1 MSPAAPEPSDPP
13 ARPHPGVRLAR
24 RAALFAVAGFSLYL
38 LLPTLTEVFAQWP
51 RLREIEPGWFVV
63 MAAFE
68 VASICCAISLQRLA
82 FRARDWFAVVT
93 SNLSG
98 AAIERVVPGG
108 GAAGATVQYGMLVR
122 AGLPGARVASGLTV
136 ASLLTFAAL
145 LVLPVLALPFVLL
158 GSTVVSQKLVT
169 ALWLGVGLF
178 VALSVVSAALLSSER
193 ALRALARALQRL
205 RNWILRRRPPSR
217 DLPDRVVRE
226 RDAIL
231 RVLGRRWWQA
241 VLFTVGV
248 WLLDLFTLMAA
259 LAGVGARPSLIPVMI
274 AYCVAQ
280 VLAQIPLTPGGLGL
294 VEAGL
299 TGTLVLAGVSAA
311 DAVLATLAYRLFS
324 YWLPIPVGLIAAL
337 LFRHRYGA
345 DVDIAVDES
354 ARPRPSTAEP
364 GH

>member
-1 MSPAAPEPSDPP
+1 MSPGAPESSDPP
-13 ARPHPGVRLAR
+13 SRPHTGAQLAR
-24 RAALFAVAGFSLYL
+24 RAALLAVAGFSLYL
-38 LLPTLTEVFAQWP
+38 LFPTLAEVFAQWP

-68 VASICCAISLQRLA
+68 TASVVCAIAMQRLA
-82 FRARDWFAVVT
+82 FRSEHWFAVVT

-98 AAIERVVPGG
+98 AATERVVPGG

-122 AGLPGARVASGLTV
+122 AGLPGARVASGLTT

-145 LVLPVLALPFVLL
+145 LVLPVFALPFVLL

-178 VALSVVSAALLSSER
+178 AALSVVSAALLGSER
-193 ALRALARALQRL
+193 LLRALARALQRL

-217 DLPDRVVRE
+217 DLPDRLLRE

-231 RVLGRRWWQA
+231 HVLGRRWWQA

-259 LAGVGARPSLIPVMI
+259 LAAVGARPSLIPVMI

-280 VLAQIPLTPGGLGL
+280 VLALIPLTPGGLGF

-324 YWLPIPVGLIAAL
+324 YWLPIPVGLVAAL
-337 LFRHRYGA
+337 LFRHRYPG
-345 DVDIAVDES
+345 DVHVAVEDPAFS
-354 ARPRPSTAEP
+354 RPTPAEP